1 MIFRNM
7 SIVLTSPKLLMDN
20 SIIFPA
26 VSLVVALDIHIIK
39 ITARLFFFGSRCQSI
54 MYELSRTFI
63 VCHKISIDDY
73 HKKRLKL
80 FDVICRCSADLHI
93 V

>member
-1 MIFRNM
+1 
-7 SIVLTSPKLLMDN
+7 MDN

-39 ITARLFFFGSRCQSI
+39 MMARPFFFGSRCQSI

-63 VCHKISIDDY
+63 VCHKISAVDNCREKY
-73 HKKRLKL
+73 FKL
-80 FDVICRCSADLHI
+80 ADAIIYRRSKDLHR
-93 V
+93 VMMFWKMMYLLR